1 MGGDFGWKCC
11 LRLFQWEAHCRF
23 LVVFQRIRK
32 GLKCQYKNLEPEFLM
47 GNHCFIKKTK
57 YGKIRHFSLK
67 DNGPTL
73 EGGIFAHLY
82 RTPDD
87 LLQEMLM
94 PGHIQLK

>member
-1 MGGDFGWKCC
+1 
-11 LRLFQWEAHCRF
+11 
-23 LVVFQRIRK
+23 
-32 GLKCQYKNLEPEFLM
+32 M

-57 YGKIRHFSLK
+57 YGKIRHFGLK